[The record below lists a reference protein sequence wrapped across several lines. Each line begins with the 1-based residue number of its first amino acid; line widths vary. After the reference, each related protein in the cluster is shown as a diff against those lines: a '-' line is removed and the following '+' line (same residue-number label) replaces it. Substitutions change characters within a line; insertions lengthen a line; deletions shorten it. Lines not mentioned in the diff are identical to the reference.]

1 MGKILDCL
9 KDYFANTS
17 EEQFKKDWDEIEK
30 YNSIGVD
37 VDEYIGY
44 VKNIKKNEEIMERKA
59 VYKKLVVYI
68 SGKISGLNE
77 KECAERFEK
86 AKEKLESIGFVG
98 VTPFD
103 VYNGYNK
110 DWGYCMIKDL
120 EYIMKCDAIYML
132 NNYEES
138 DGAIIELKFAKR
150 IGLITMFE

>member
-1 MGKILDCL
+1 MGHLIDSLM
-9 KDYFANTS
+9 DYFANTS
-17 EEQFKKDWDEIEK
+17 DDQLNKDWDEIEK

-37 VDEYIGY
+37 VDEYIEY
-44 VKNIKKNEEIMERKA
+44 FRKIRENEEIMEEKA
-59 VYKKLVVYI
+59 VDKKLVVYI

-77 KECAERFEK
+77 KEYAERFEK
-86 AKEKLESIGFVG
+86 TKEKLESIGFIG

-103 VYNGYNK
+103 VYNGDNK

-138 DGAIIELKFAKR
+138 EGAVIELKFAKR